1 MRRLFFFLLSGL
13 LGLTSGAN
21 AGPSQSA
28 PGVDAPGESTPGLD
42 SLVVTLRQ
50 ADSLFLRNNLLLL
63 AERFRIDA
71 ARAQVLQASL
81 YDNPVVELEL
91 SAYNAPARRVLD
103 VGREGQKILSVNQL
117 LYTAGKRNKRIALA
131 TEAARLSEYELL
143 DLLRNLRFE
152 LRSRFYSL
160 YFRQQTLRHFEQQL
174 GTLQTT
180 VTAYETQY
188 NRSNVSLREL
198 LRLKALLFQLSNDR
212 TDLIFQLAD
221 DQLALQTLVST
232 TQPIR
237 PRVVDEALSRYR
249 MPTQPDDSLRVQAT
263 RNRPDLKAT
272 ESLTRQAELNL
283 TLQRALAKPD
293 LRVGGT
299 YDQAGSYVQH
309 YVGLTISTD
318 LPLFN
323 RNQGAIEVARNQIG
337 YQRQL
342 QRQKEQQ
349 IGNEVTTALLK
360 VREVERRVQSVERP
374 FAEQFEQLNRGVVTN
389 FQKGNL
395 TLLEFVD
402 LIETYTASIQQIN
415 RLKAERVSAY
425 EELNYLIGNDLAN

>member
-1 MRRLFFFLLSGL
+1 M
-13 LGLTSGAN
+13 
-21 AGPSQSA
+21 
-28 PGVDAPGESTPGLD
+28 PGVDSPVRSAGAVD
-42 SLVVTLRQ
+42 SLSVTLRQ

-103 VGREGQKILSVNQL
+103 VGNEGQKIVTVSQL

-131 TEAARLSEYELL
+131 TEATRLTEYELL

-152 LRSRFYSL
+152 LRSRFYAL
-160 YFRQQTLRHFEQQL
+160 YFHQQTLRHFEQQL

-188 NRSNVSLREL
+188 NRNNVSLREL
-198 LRLKALLFQLSNDR
+198 LRLKALLFQLNNDR

-237 PRVVDEALSRYR
+237 PQVPDDALSRYR
-249 MPTQPDDSLRVQAT
+249 MPAQSNDTLRLLAA

-283 TLQRALAKPD
+283 NLQRALAKPD

-309 YVGLTISTD
+309 YVGLSISTD

-323 RNQGAIEVARNQIG
+323 RNQGAIAAARNQIG

-342 QRQKEQQ
+342 QRQKELQ

-360 VREVERRVQSVERP
+360 VREVERRVQGVEQT
-374 FAEQFEQLNRGVVTN
+374 FAGQFEQLNRGVVAN

>member
-1 MRRLFFFLLSGL
+1 M
-13 LGLTSGAN
+13 
-21 AGPSQSA
+21 
-28 PGVDAPGESTPGLD
+28 DAPGESTPGLD